1 MSRKYFRWLGG
12 RLIFDFC
19 NTLVLLNEAEIELL
33 ETKEDL
39 EHWFSCI
46 DRDEVEITS
55 TTLETMIELRQTLR
69 TAFQALLDDE
79 EKGIMLLNQ
88 VLDAHKTSV
97 RIQYYR
103 QNYRLQYFS
112 DTDPVGII
120 LSEVVRIFENANL
133 ERIKN
138 CDREDCSHFFYDT
151 SKANRR
157 KWCEVDACGNKMKG
171 KHHYGRQKE
180 E

>member
-1 MSRKYFRWLGG
+1 MSKKYFHWLGG

-19 NTLVLLNEAEIELL
+19 NTIVLHPEAKIELL

-46 DRDEVEITS
+46 DRDEVEITPE
-55 TTLETMIELRQTLR
+55 TLETILELRQALR
-69 TAFQALLDDE
+69 EAFDALRENE
-79 EKGIMLLNQ
+79 EKGVMLLNQ
-88 VLDAHKTSV
+88 ILDAHKTNL

-112 DTDPVGII
+112 EMDPVGII
-120 LSEVVRIFENANL
+120 LSEVVRIFEDANL
-133 ERIKN
+133 ERIKSCHN
-138 CDREDCSHFFYDT
+138 EGCSHFFYDT

-157 KWCEVDACGNKMKG
+157 KWCDMDSCGNKMKA
-171 KHHYGRQKE
+171 KRYYERQKE
-180 E
+180 R